1 MADHRE
7 VGGLLA
13 HAHDPDEPDHAHG
26 HDHGHGHDDHDHA
39 HGHGLAG
46 LAVHRGGAR
55 RSLIGALALTV
66 TVMVVEYV
74 GGVLTGSLALRADAG
89 HMLTDASSLLLAVVA
104 LAFSSRPADVKRTY
118 GYYRLEILAALV
130 NGVALILLAGWIAWE
145 AVERLQEP
153 KQIDAVGTLAVACV
167 GLFANLGGLFLL
179 HRQKGS
185 LNVKGAYLHLLGD
198 TLSSVGVIASAAVLV
213 VVPAWAFLDPVVSL
227 AIAVVVVWSAWRL
240 VREAIDVLLEA
251 VPAHLDLADVLHA
264 MEQVEGV
271 TAVHDLHIWTISSGM
286 HALSAHVVVDSCDLG
301 QNDRILRTVKLAL
314 ERRFA
319 IDHATL
325 QIETPAY
332 CQLPVDH

>member
-1 MADHRE
+1 MADSRE
-7 VGGLLA
+7 AGGLVSGPEGP
-13 HAHDPDEPDHAHG
+13 AHDD
-26 HDHGHGHDDHDHA
+26 HDHDDHGHDDHDHA

-46 LAVHRGGAR
+46 LAHHRGGAR
-55 RSLIGALALTV
+55 RSLVGALALTV

-104 LAFSSRPADVKRTY
+104 LWFSSRPADLKRTY
-118 GYYRLEILAALV
+118 GYYRLEILAALL

-145 AVERLQEP
+145 AVQRLQTPRE
-153 KQIDAVGTLAVACV
+153 IDALGTLGVACI

-179 HRQKGS
+179 QRQRGS

-198 TLSSVGVIASAAVLV
+198 TLSSVGVILSAGLLLLV
-213 VVPAWAFLDPVVSL
+213 PTWTFLDPAVSL
-227 AIAVVVVWSAWRL
+227 VIAAVVVWSAWRL
-240 VREAIDVLLEA
+240 VREAVDVLLEA
-251 VPAHLDLADVLHA
+251 VPAHLDLAEVLHA
-264 MEQVEGV
+264 MEHVEGV
-271 TAVHDLHIWTISSGM
+271 SAVHDLHVWTISSGM

-301 QNDRILRTVKLAL
+301 RNDDVLRAVKGIL
-314 ERRFA
+314 ERRFG

-332 CQLPVDH
+332 CRLPVGH